1 MIRVEKV
8 DSLIL
13 ILLLHHQYASYLL
26 PVILRSYYASVIVLS
41 VLPALSD
48 LILIITLST
57 IDSLLSHFK
66 IRLRGVRY
74 LTNKG
79 PRTQIIKPAFLTISL
94 FLFFSLQT
102 QESNLCF
109 SWWWEGFFPKFYFL
123 GTIWVDTYSPVL
135 RYPYHSLLCY
145 ICLVHTLMLPA
156 FQTVVS
162 ASV

>member
-94 FLFFSLQT
+94 FLFFPCKPRRAICVSV
-102 QESNLCF
+102 
-109 SWWWEGFFPKFYFL
+109 GDGKVFFLNFIF
-123 GTIWVDTYSPVL
+123 WVP
-135 RYPYHSLLCY
+135 
-145 ICLVHTLMLPA
+145 
-156 FQTVVS
+156 FE
-162 ASV
+162 